1 MALMDLRGA
10 VPNCGAHRIA
20 WVIGTA
26 PDPRMKYAELE
37 VKLGPNSV
45 ERLLAGD
52 LTPGASMGSKIFVW
66 SNGRIT
72 YNHFYQ
78 NTPKRWRDAPFGFRA
93 PTPKAPVMLARDI
106 VRVADSARR
115 VEAVFSALSFRA
127 HQAGA

>member
-37 VKLGPNSV
+37 ARLGPNSV

-52 LTPGASMGSKIFVW
+52 LTPGANMGSKIFVW

-72 YNHFYQ
+72 ANHFYQ

-93 PTPKAPVMLARDI
+93 PAPKASVTLARQLD
-106 VRVADSARR
+106 RVAESARR
-115 VEAVFSALSFRA
+115 VEAAFRA
-127 HQAGA
+127 VAGTQQAGA